1 MTLEPQVMAAVGN
14 ITAFATCGIL
24 LLIITMT
31 FQAKVK
37 EAVHNSLYNYK
48 LVSLC
53 PRVCVCVSTC
63 VCVYDSS
70 ERVLFSGLQ

>member
-1 MTLEPQVMAAVGN
+1 MAAVGN

-53 PRVCVCVSTC
+53 PRVCVCVCPPAC
-63 VCVYDSS
+63 VFTTAVRESS
-70 ERVLFSGLQ
+70 SLVFSRTL